1 MRLPTRHTQILIDK
15 NFQQTKKTT
24 NWPRAFFFHKYQTEN
39 LKKYIIKNIA
49 QMYKNTPNLF
59 HFA

>member
-24 NWPRAFFFHKYQTEN
+24 NWPRAFFSQIPNRKF
-39 LKKYIIKNIA
+39 KKNIIKNIA